1 MKAID
6 IFKKWRRSK
15 KKNFSLNLRLSLL
28 VCAEMVIAVLVV
40 FGVDA
45 FLRNVVFQNFEFPLL
60 AEVAIIGITIVF
72 FSTHAVSIYFF
83 SPLKEISNA
92 MAKVAEGDFSVRL
105 ESRSTAKEIQ
115 EVYSGFNMMASELQ
129 SIEIL
134 KTDFISEVSHEI
146 KTPACA
152 IEGYATLLSGAE
164 NLGGE
169 QEEYV
174 SKILYNTRRLSSLT
188 GNILLLS
195 KLENQSIPTNRTSF
209 SVDEQIR
216 QVIVGLEPLWE
227 KKKIEFSAE
236 MEPIEYFGCEGL
248 LYHVWEN
255 LISNAIKFSPEGG
268 TVTINA
274 ARRNSWFEI
283 SVSDVGEGVP
293 EDAKKHIFD
302 KFYQADS
309 SHKTEGNGLGL
320 ALAREIV
327 KMEEGEIF
335 VESPEVGAK
344 FTVRLPVPNNLK

>member
-6 IFKKWRRSK
+6 IFKKWRGSK

-28 VCAEMVIAVLVV
+28 VCAEMVVAVLVV
-40 FGVDA
+40 FGVDE
-45 FLRNVVFQNFEFPLL
+45 FLRNVVFQNFEFPIL
-60 AEVAIIGITIVF
+60 AEVAIIGITIIF
-72 FSTHAVSIYFF
+72 FSTHAVSVYFF

-164 NLGGE
+164 NLDGE

-174 SKILYNTRRLSSLT
+174 SKILLNTRRLSSLT

-195 KLENQSIPTNRTSF
+195 RLENQSIPTNRTHF
-209 SVDEQIR
+209 LLDEQIR
-216 QVIVGLEPLWE
+216 QAIVALEPFWE
-227 KKKIEFSAE
+227 KKDIEFEAE
-236 MEPIEYFGCEGL
+236 MDESEYFGCESL
-248 LYHVWEN
+248 TYHVWVN
-255 LISNAIKFSPEGG
+255 LISNAIKFSPKGG
-268 TVTINA
+268 VVRVSIE
-274 ARRNSWFEI
+274 RCESFYEI
-283 SVSDVGEGVP
+283 SVSDDGPGVP
-293 EDAKKHIFD
+293 DEAKKRIFD
-302 KFYQADS
+302 KFYQADT

-320 ALAREIV
+320 ALVKEIV
-327 KMEEGEIF
+327 TAEGGEILLGAS
-335 VESPEVGAK
+335 ETGAK
-344 FTVRLPVPNNLK
+344 FIVRLGFDQKA

>member
-6 IFKKWRRSK
+6 IFKKWRGSK
-15 KKNFSLNLRLSLL
+15 KKNFSLNLRLSLFVAAEL
-28 VCAEMVIAVLVV
+28 VVAVLVV
-40 FGVDA
+40 FGIDEL
-45 FLRNVVFQNFEFPLL
+45 LRNVIFQNFEFPLL

-72 FSTHAVSIYFF
+72 FSTHAVSMYFF
-83 SPLKEISNA
+83 SPLKALSNA
-92 MAKVAEGDFSVRL
+92 MARVAEGDFSVRL
-105 ESRSTAKEIQ
+105 ESKSKAKEIQ

-195 KLENQSIPTNRTSF
+195 KLENQSIPTNRTRF
-209 SVDEQIR
+209 WVDEQIR
-216 QVIVGLEPLWE
+216 QAIVSLEPLWD
-227 KKKIEFSAE
+227 KKKIEFDADMDE
-236 MEPIEYFGCEGL
+236 VEYFGCESL
-248 LYHVWEN
+248 MYQVWAN
-255 LISNAIKFSPEGG
+255 IISNAIKFSPEGG
-268 TVTINA
+268 AVTVSVKREGDFIKVSVTDCGPGIPEE
-274 ARRNSWFEI
+274 AR
-283 SVSDVGEGVP
+283 
-293 EDAKKHIFD
+293 KHIFD
-302 KFYQADS
+302 KFYQADA

-320 ALAREIV
+320 ALV
-327 KMEEGEIF
+327 KRILEMEGGEISA
-335 VESPEVGAK
+335 ENAECGAR
-344 FTVRLPVPNNLK
+344 FTVTLKDN